1 MFYNLDVKMSFGWA
15 CLGSQK
21 LTFRNTAVWLTGA
34 EIVER

>member
-15 CLGSQK
+15 CLGSQID
-21 LTFRNTAVWLTGA
+21 FRNTAVWLTGA